1 MGLANERSWIVF
13 FADTSLE
20 RVKRILK
27 QMFLTNKCPDNSE
40 GIYLGDKQRSE
51 VKLLKLDIQIQ
62 LLSFPFVCV
71 VPMCHN
77 EAERNL

>member
-1 MGLANERSWIVF
+1 
-13 FADTSLE
+13 
-20 RVKRILK
+20 
-27 QMFLTNKCPDNSE
+27 MFLTNKCPDNCE
-40 GIYLGDKQRSE
+40 GIYLGDKQWSE